1 MKKLMFLLALSWIL
15 AFPILSPAV
24 ERKTSASDLASAKR
38 VYVEQLGGGQSS
50 DQMRDMIISALQ
62 NSGLFVITENQ
73 ETADAIIRGS
83 ADDKIFT
90 ENHTTSDSIGLH
102 TGSGSGSSSHNFS
115 SGTSDHK
122 SLSAGIS
129 DNESSHS
136 EERRHEASAALRM
149 VNADGDVIWSTTQES
164 GGGKFRGAMAD
175 VADKITR
182 QLSADVKKARTLAP
196 APDLPHN
203 VTPGITPA
211 PRAATPQ

>member
-1 MKKLMFLLALSWIL
+1 MTIHRLFVALGLLLPVLALS
-15 AFPILSPAV
+15 V

-38 VYVEQLGGGQSS
+38 VYIEQLGGGQSS
-50 DQMRDMIISALQ
+50 DQMRDMIISAIQ
-62 NSGLFVITENQ
+62 NSGLFIITENQ
-73 ETADAIIRGS
+73 ETADATIRGS
-83 ADDKIFT
+83 ADDKIFN
-90 ENHTTSDSIGLH
+90 ENHTLSDSIGLH

-122 SLSAGIS
+122 SLSAGITDS
-129 DNESSHS
+129 ESSHS

-182 QLSADVKKARTLAP
+182 QLSADVKKARTLSP
-196 APDLPHN
+196 PSDVTHDLP
-203 VTPGITPA
+203 PGITPA
-211 PRAATPQ
+211 PRTATPQ